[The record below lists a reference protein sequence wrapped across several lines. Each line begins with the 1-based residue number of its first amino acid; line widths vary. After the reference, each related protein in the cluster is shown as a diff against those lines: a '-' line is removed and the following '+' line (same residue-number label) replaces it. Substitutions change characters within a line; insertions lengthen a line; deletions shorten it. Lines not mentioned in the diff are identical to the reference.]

1 VNADVIEEEGVLLR
15 FKRGD
20 SDLQAGVNMKISE
33 VVLQL
38 DECRMKKRIIFYY
51 YLVNDCTL

>member
-1 VNADVIEEEGVLLR
+1 MNADICEEEGVLLR

-20 SDLQAGVNMKISE
+20 SDSSKEEGVNVKMSE

-38 DECRMKKRIIFYY
+38 DVRGGRRKE
-51 YLVNDCTL
+51 